1 MARAPNA
8 ALHSVKRFLGQSL
21 EEAQKELNM
30 LPFEVEEKDGK
41 VFFKVSALFTHA
53 RATLLVVTYLRGCAH
68 RCPSKTR
75 RPRSAPKRWRR

>member
-41 VFFKVSALFTHA
+41 VFFKVCSLHT
-53 RATLLVVTYLRGCAH
+53 RAH
-68 RCPSKTR
+68 PSC
-75 RPRSAPKRWRR
+75 S